1 MMLVTLPGSHSHAEV
16 TLGLPH
22 SQKDAQQV
30 ADELSAIVP
39 SILMPSLL
47 QQLQSLY
54 AQLFTP
60 QAKSFMS
67 TPPIIMYNE
76 KIIAQLLWQGII
88 FLYMK

>member
-1 MMLVTLPGSHSHAEV
+1 MIFVTLLGSHSHADV

-22 SQKDAQQV
+22 SQNEAQQV
-30 ADELSAIVP
+30 DDELSAIVP
-39 SILMPSLL
+39 STLIPSLL

-67 TPPIIMYNE
+67 TPPIIIYNE
-76 KIIAQLLWQGII
+76 KSLHD
-88 FLYMK
+88 